1 MSYAGSTPTW
11 LDRENCCHSHHLV
24 HVQTTCQPII
34 SYIGSVSAWLHEVS
48 FLGVCKKK
56 ALWLNTE
63 FMCLHVIACKL
74 YNQFLYTLPDSTFK
88 AFSLKQNY
96 YWYGPTYELFSSSSV
111 RPSVWFMAE
120 LFSYLSG
127 CAVQITCVL
136 LHWTRL
142 CLTAWNGSTQALF
155 SAYFPCNS
163 RFGWHPLEHR
173 WLKTWKH
180 LLLISFE
187 VYRMY

>member
-1 MSYAGSTPTW
+1 MCYVHPCPMMGPTI
-11 LDRENCCHSHHLV
+11 LGQGELLSHHLV
-24 HVQTTCQPII
+24 HVQTTCQAII
-34 SYIGSVSAWLHEVS
+34 SHIGSVSAWLHEVS
-48 FLGVCKKK
+48 FLGVCKKKK

-120 LFSYLSG
+120 LFGYLSG

-142 CLTAWNGSTQALF
+142 CLEWLHPSPFLGLF
-155 SAYFPCNS
+155 P
-163 RFGWHPLEHR
+163 
-173 WLKTWKH
+173 
-180 LLLISFE
+180 
-187 VYRMY
+187 M

>member
-1 MSYAGSTPTW
+1 MKYK
-11 LDRENCCHSHHLV
+11 L
-24 HVQTTCQPII
+24 
-34 SYIGSVSAWLHEVS
+34 
-48 FLGVCKKK
+48 CKKS
-56 ALWLNTE
+56 LWLNTE

-120 LFSYLSG
+120 LFGYLSG